1 MTLRVDTSGAPGGPG
16 GTRVRDGEHGDGVEG
31 PGAVAGSIPEARV
44 EARVND
50 GLARPHV
57 LLIEDSEDNRE
68 MLRMLLELDGFRVDV
83 AADGEQGVKQ
93 AVALRPHVALVDLGL
108 PALDG
113 YEVARQVRAALGP
126 SIRLVALTGYGQ
138 PEDRARTA
146 AAGFDAHVTKPVD
159 HDALKAVLTA
169 SA

>member
-1 MTLRVDTSGAPGGPG
+1 VDSSGAVGAPG
-16 GTRVRDGEHGDGVEG
+16 GTRVRAGGDVDGGDGPESV
-31 PGAVAGSIPEARV
+31 PEARV
-44 EARVND
+44 D
-50 GLARPHV
+50 DGGLARPHV

-83 AADGEQGVKQ
+83 AADGEQGIKQ